1 MKFTTRRVK
10 HGAAVAAVLSLTA
23 GMAACSGS
31 SPAASD
37 GGTLVVANYQFLEPG
52 RGDQLWNGLLG
63 YEEFNDKA
71 TLEQTASPY
80 LQYVDKLNTELGAG
94 GGPDV
99 FVVQEAQ
106 FATLAEAGLLEPL
119 NDVLAD
125 SDLNSLNEG
134 LKVDGDQVG
143 VIWEQV
149 TYALIGNK
157 NLMEQA
163 GIDALPTDV
172 DELIAAGQQIQEATN
187 ADGFAV
193 RHLMSEF
200 DSWWMDYNVF
210 PYGFGG
216 SWSDGSELT
225 IDSPENIAGL
235 EAYKKIYDAGI
246 MPIGDDAS
254 TFRTKFKENQLAF
267 MIENNGATLSFTE
280 GGQISGT
287 DIVSGPL
294 PFTDPGQHQRIV
306 FAVNKNSD
314 NVELAKDFIRW
325 FVSEEGQ
332 TAIRPGLGAST
343 LATDVPLSDEFQS
356 AHPWAPTFLD
366 QAATSRSNLVEGF
379 ETDTKA
385 IMQIVMRAVERVITK
400 GDDPAQALAEAQS
413 EAQTSLR

>member
-31 SPAASD
+31 SSASD

-163 GIDALPTDV
+163 GIDALPTNI
-172 DELIAAGQQIQEATN
+172 DELITASRQIQESTN

-235 EAYKKIYDAGI
+235 EVYKEIYDAGI

-385 IMQIVMRAVERVITK
+385 IMQIVMRAVERVITQ